1 MIVELRVRDLA
12 TIQDVSLQLGPGLNV
27 LTGETGAGKSLLVD
41 AVALLLGARAD
52 SGTVRPGAARA
63 VVEGV
68 FDDLGPALRQQ
79 LDELGLASEDDRII
93 VRREVSAEGRSR
105 AWVNGSPATIAALA
119 SLGAA
124 LVDLHGQHETQSL
137 LRSEAQRDILDAFAG
152 AESERRAVAVAHS
165 ALAEIEREARALQ
178 DRRDEVRRRADYLRH
193 LVAEIDGA
201 RLRLGE
207 DEALEAESRRLRH
220 SGAILEQA
228 ARLITAL
235 EGDEGG
241 ALRAL
246 RDADRALGQLERI
259 DPSVQQWREM
269 LDAGFTNL
277 TELARAAGE
286 YAAGVN
292 QDPERHA
299 AVERRRDLI
308 SRLMQKHGAT
318 IDAVLRTRAD
328 AAAELDLLDT
338 AETDLK
344 GLASRRT
351 VAAESLDAATRA
363 LSERRREAAGRLA
376 RAVSR
381 LLPPLGLPA
390 GRLEVALQPLDTTTA
405 SGGETVAFLVRLNV
419 GHEAQPLARTASGG
433 ELSRL
438 MLALKVVL
446 AQHDAVPTLIFDEV
460 DQGIGGEVGSRVG
473 ESLARVAERRQVL
486 VITHLP
492 QIAAQADR
500 HLVVSKQSR
509 GGVATSDVAPIHGE
523 DRIGELA
530 RMLGDADA
538 DTARRHAGALLA
550 NARGKSTAGK

>member
-1 MIVELRVRDLA
+1 L
-12 TIQDVSLQLGPGLNV
+12 
-27 LTGETGAGKSLLVD
+27 
-41 AVALLLGARAD
+41 
-52 SGTVRPGAARA
+52 
-63 VVEGV
+63 
-68 FDDLGPALRQQ
+68 
-79 LDELGLASEDDRII
+79 
-93 VRREVSAEGRSR
+93 
-105 AWVNGSPATIAALA
+105 
-119 SLGAA
+119 
-124 LVDLHGQHETQSL
+124 
-137 LRSEAQRDILDAFAG
+137 
-152 AESERRAVAVAHS
+152 
-165 ALAEIEREARALQ
+165 
-178 DRRDEVRRRADYLRH
+178 
-193 LVAEIDGA
+193 
-201 RLRLGE
+201 
-207 DEALEAESRRLRH
+207 
-220 SGAILEQA
+220 LEQA
-228 ARLITAL
+228 GRLAAAL

-259 DPSVQQWREM
+259 DPAVVPWREM

-286 YAAGVN
+286 YASSLN

-299 AVERRRDLI
+299 QVEARRDLI
-308 SRLMQKHGAT
+308 GRLTQKYGAT
-318 IDAVLRTRAD
+318 LAAVLDTRT
-328 AAAELDLLDT
+328 AAATELDLLDR
-338 AETDLK
+338 ADTDLK
-344 GLASRRT
+344 GLATRRT
-351 VAAESLDAATRA
+351 AAAQSLAAATEQ
-363 LSERRREAAGRLA
+363 LSDRRREAAGRLA
-376 RAVSR
+376 RAVSK
-381 LLPPLGLPA
+381 LLPPLGLTA
-390 GRLEVALQPLDTTTA
+390 GKLEVALTPLDAPGA
-405 SGGETVAFLVRLNV
+405 SGGETVAFMVRLNV

-460 DQGIGGEVGSRVG
+460 DQGIGGEIGSRVG

-509 GGVATSDVAPIHGE
+509 GGVATSDVSPLHGE

-550 NARGKSTAGK
+550 NARERSTAAN